1 MLPAGGYRKNRQ
13 VLLLSSLVLW
23 ECPPAGTPAINSR
36 LTVMHLAHPTP
47 SFEQVAHD
55 LSTPLL
61 RYLTRQVGDATVAQ
75 DLRQET
81 FFKIKRGLPGFAGR
95 ADIKTWAFAI
105 ASRVVIDYLRQ
116 PSQRLKMVAID
127 EAADIADDYVSLDD
141 ACVVDEMNSCVRA
154 VIDTLPAD
162 YRTALILH
170 DLEGM
175 TAAQTAAVSQCSLA
189 TAKIRIHRARAR
201 LKAALAKQCEF
212 YHDSES
218 VLRCIR
224 A

>member
-1 MLPAGGYRKNRQ
+1 
-13 VLLLSSLVLW
+13 
-23 ECPPAGTPAINSR
+23 
-36 LTVMHLAHPTP
+36 MHLAHPTP

-55 LSTPLL
+55 LSAPLL
-61 RYLTRQVGDATVAQ
+61 RYLTRRVGDATVAQ

-81 FFKIKRGLPGFAGR
+81 LLKIERGLPGFGGR

-105 ASRVVIDYLRQ
+105 ASHVAIDYLRQ
-116 PSQRLKMVAID
+116 PSQRLKMVVID
-127 EAADIADDYVSLDD
+127 EAADIADDHASLDD
-141 ACVVDEMNSCVRA
+141 SYVVDEMNSCVRA
-154 VIDTLPAD
+154 VIDTLPPD
-162 YRTALILH
+162 YRTALIRH
-170 DLEGM
+170 DLDGM

-201 LKAALAKQCEF
+201 LKAALVKQCDF

-218 VLRCIR
+218 VLRCTR